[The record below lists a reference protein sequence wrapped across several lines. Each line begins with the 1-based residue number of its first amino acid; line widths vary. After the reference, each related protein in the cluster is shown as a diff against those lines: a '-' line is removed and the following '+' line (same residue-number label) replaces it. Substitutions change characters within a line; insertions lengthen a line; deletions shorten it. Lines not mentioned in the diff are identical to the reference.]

1 MAKKK
6 RRKVSNRDFSNVKI
20 TLNIPFD
27 LNKGNGNSFFAN
39 RLFDKSPELKEYL
52 TKESFEKLYDTEF
65 SEFSKDTKIPETK
78 DKFGDA
84 LDFLQNG
91 NLSPEQI
98 QSFLGTLLGQTSY
111 GEITNFEF
119 PENSVGDSYVYAFND
134 GTPLFNPEFINNLQN
149 QLDDLG
155 LSLEDLQDQLQEKTD
170 SNLLLQSGSE
180 SLGTQNSNLVEQNAA
195 LAGEVAALQAALA
208 LQPTFGIGGVEN
220 TGLPTTELTGNLNSD
235 GLPTQ
240 IILNCSMNNITSK
253 KITIYKISPEG
264 NEGVGL
270 NSNVVQVDSSGTPVL
285 NREVTA
291 TDGSIR
297 IGNTG
302 SDRDITIA
310 FESESVYIFE
320 VTGENNAGVEDNTS
334 PKTLTKSAIFTT
346 IDTDD
351 SQITQLSANLG
362 TITLERDGLLTD
374 VEGLTQNLNEAQTT
388 IGDNSQTLTTLQSN
402 LNNAVTTLDG
412 FSDNIENKIQ
422 ALKTA
427 LQGEA
432 VLPVNTFDEVNSLIE
447 TFNNFVPNINS
458 NTPVTSPVTQITG
471 FDEDVINDISLT
483 PQEFPSW
490 LGGDSLL
497 NVGDVFND
505 NILFDVDGEFG
516 DTIQTPFFN
525 VPSITYGGVE
535 TIPNPSEINESFLQ
549 NKILVV
555 LRLVGI
561 RYLQGGVVSP
571 YLVRRVNGT
580 SDSFKSRSR
589 ASTQMFQHKLGELHN
604 FTEHSDY
611 PKWFDNLFTL
621 SGKVGSLQVI
631 QNNEPGGN
639 GSVVKSFDLANLSQN
654 GLETSWQQGMSRG
667 VGNLNLADISGYTE
681 YSGGVNGLF
690 TLNGGDSFKLK
701 MDSQNL
707 PFKTLLP
714 MGAGGVIDGAHTFS
728 VGIQFDFIT
737 RDNTGNFSFSSR
749 QTTGNFTFNKGGS

>member
-52 TKESFEKLYDTEF
+52 TKESFEKLYDTDF
-65 SEFSKDTKIPETK
+65 SEFSKDTGIPETK

-134 GTPLFNPEFINNLQN
+134 GTPLFNPEFINTLQN

-208 LQPTFGIGGVEN
+208 LQPTFGVGGVEN
-220 TGLPTTELTGNLNSD
+220 TGLPTAELTGNLNSD

-240 IILNCSMNNITSK
+240 IILNCAMNNITSK
-253 KITIYKISPEG
+253 RVTVYKITPEG

-270 NSNVVQVDSSGTPVL
+270 NSGVVQNDL
-285 NREVTA
+285 NSAPILDREVLA

-297 IGNTG
+297 FGNG
-302 SDRDITIA
+302 SNIDVPMA
-310 FESESVYIFE
+310 FEPESVYIFE
-320 VTGENNAGVEDNTS
+320 VTGENNAGVEDNTA

-362 TITLERDGLLTD
+362 TITLERDGLITD

-388 IGDNSQTLTTLQSN
+388 INENSQDLTTLQTN
-402 LNNAVTTLDG
+402 LTNAVNTLDG
-412 FSDNIENKIQ
+412 FSDDIQTKIN

-427 LQGEA
+427 IQAEV
-432 VLPVNTFDEVNSLIE
+432 VLPTNTLDEVNSLIE
-447 TFNNFVPNINS
+447 TFNDFVPTINS
-458 NTPVTSPVTQITG
+458 NTPVTSPVTQISG
-471 FDEDVINDISLT
+471 FEEEVINDVTFT
-483 PQEFPSW
+483 PQEYPSW
-490 LGGDSLL
+490 LGGDSLS
-497 NVGDVFND
+497 NVSND
-505 NILFDVDGEFG
+505 NILFDIDGNIG
-516 DTIQTPFFN
+516 DTLQTPFFN
-525 VPSITYGGVE
+525 IPSITYGAIN
-535 TIPNPSEINESFLQ
+535 TIPNPIELNEDVLQ

-561 RYLQGGVVSP
+561 KYLQGGITYP
-571 YLVRRVNGT
+571 YLVRRATGESDLKTKSKANT
-580 SDSFKSRSR
+580 SMFQYPIGNLKSFK
-589 ASTQMFQHKLGELHN
+589 
-604 FTEHSDY
+604 EHSDY
-611 PKWFDNLFTL
+611 PTWYNYPFVEP
-621 SGKVGSLQVI
+621 GKEGSLQVI
-631 QNNEPGGN
+631 QNSEPNGN
-639 GSVVKSFDLANLSQN
+639 GSEVKSSDLGKGITSFPPLSM
-654 GLETSWQQGMSRG
+654 SWVENNTRG
-667 VGNLNLADISGYTE
+667 KGNSNLADISGYRN
-681 YSGGVNGLF
+681 YSGEGGLGNLF

-701 MDSQNL
+701 MNSSTL
-707 PFKTLLP
+707 PFKMINPTGFP
-714 MGAGGVIDGAHTFS
+714 GNQIVNGAHTFS

-749 QTTGNFTFNKGGS
+749 QTTGNFTFNTDT

>member
-1 MAKKK
+1 MARKKKK
-6 RRKVSNRDFSNVKI
+6 RSVLRDFSKVNIK
-20 TLNIPFD
+20 LNIPWND
-27 LNKGNGNSFFAN
+27 KSQGNKSFFKIVDRN
-39 RLFDKSPELKEYL
+39 PELKEYL
-52 TKESFEKLYDTEF
+52 TKESFEKLYNTEF
-65 SEFSKDTKIPETK
+65 EEFSKQKSSIETN
-78 DKFGDA
+78 DPFGDA
-84 LDFLQNG
+84 LSLLQDG
-91 NLSPEQI
+91 SLTSQQI
-98 QSFLGTLLGQTSY
+98 QAFLGTLLGQTTF
-111 GEITNFEF
+111 GEITNFEN
-119 PENSVGDSYVYAFND
+119 PENSVGDSYTYAFGD
-134 GTPLFNPEFINNLQN
+134 GTPLYNPEFISNLQS

-155 LSLEDLQDQLQEKTD
+155 ISLEDLQDQLNERTD
-170 SNLLLQSGSE
+170 ENLLLQSGSD
-180 SLGTQNSNLVEQNAA
+180 SLGTQNSNLVEENAA
-195 LAGEVAALQAALA
+195 LSGEVAALRAALA
-208 LQPTFGIGGVEN
+208 LTPTFGINGVEN
-220 TGLPTTELTGNLNSD
+220 TGLPTTELTGNLNTD

-253 KITIYKISPEG
+253 RITIYKISPEG

-297 IGNTG
+297 IGNAG

-310 FESESVYIFE
+310 FEPESVYIFE
-320 VTGENNAGVEDNTS
+320 VTGENNAGVEDNTA

-432 VLPVNTFDEVNSLIE
+432 VLPVNTLDEVNSLIE

-458 NTPVTSPVTQITG
+458 NTPTPVSQITG

-497 NVGDVFND
+497 NVGGAFND
-505 NILFDVDGEFG
+505 NILFDVDGDFG

-580 SDSFKSRSR
+580 GDIFKSRSG

-621 SGKVGSLQVI
+621 SGKEGSLQVI
-631 QNNEPGGN
+631 QKNEPSGN

>member
-208 LQPTFGIGGVEN
+208 LQPTFGTGGVEN

-253 KITIYKISPEG
+253 RITIYKISPEG

-297 IGNTG
+297 IGNAG

-432 VLPVNTFDEVNSLIE
+432 VLPVNTLDEVNLLIE

-458 NTPVTSPVTQITG
+458 NTPTPVSQITG

-497 NVGDVFND
+497 NVGGAFND
-505 NILFDVDGEFG
+505 NILFDVDGDFG

-580 SDSFKSRSR
+580 GDIFKSRSG

-621 SGKVGSLQVI
+621 SGKEGSLQVI
-631 QNNEPGGN
+631 QKNEPSGN

-681 YSGGVNGLF
+681 WGLF
-690 TLNGGDSFKLK
+690 
-701 MDSQNL
+701 
-707 PFKTLLP
+707 
-714 MGAGGVIDGAHTFS
+714 
-728 VGIQFDFIT
+728 
-737 RDNTGNFSFSSR
+737 
-749 QTTGNFTFNKGGS
+749 

>member
-6 RRKVSNRDFSNVKI
+6 RRKVSNRNFSNVKI

-39 RLFDKSPELKEYL
+39 RLFEKSPELKEYL
-52 TKESFEKLYDTEF
+52 TKESFEKLYNTEF
-65 SEFSKDTKIPETK
+65 SEFSKDKKIPETN

-91 NLSPEQI
+91 NMSPEQI
-98 QSFLGTLLGQTSY
+98 QAFLGTLLGQTSY
-111 GEITNFEF
+111 GEITNYEF

-208 LQPTFGIGGVEN
+208 LQPTFGTGGVEN

-253 KITIYKISPEG
+253 RITIYKISPEG

-297 IGNTG
+297 IGNAG

-320 VTGENNAGVEDNTS
+320 VTGENNAGIEDNTS

-412 FSDNIENKIQ
+412 FSDNIENKIK

-432 VLPVNTFDEVNSLIE
+432 VLPVNTLDEVNSLIE

-497 NVGDVFND
+497 NVGGAFND
-505 NILFDVDGEFG
+505 NILFDVDGDFG
-516 DTIQTPFFN
+516 DNIQTPFFN

-580 SDSFKSRSR
+580 GDIFKSRSR

-611 PKWFDNLFTL
+611 PNWFDNLFTL
-621 SGKVGSLQVI
+621 SGKEGSLQVI
-631 QNNEPGGN
+631 QKNEPSGN

-654 GLETSWQQGMSRG
+654 SLETSWQQGMSRG